1 MMFKKL
7 MDVNNDEMDRE
18 ELLIYNTVL
27 NNLPSD
33 QETSEVY
40 IEGIQKKVGKLD
52 AMTADVIYAF
62 IRRYQLEENQEMTV
76 DKFKG
81 LPYGCKLLKKGLKI
95 DLALLPPKLLT
106 MLYVFLTK
114 YYNADSESDG

>member
-1 MMFKKL
+1 MSKE
-7 MDVNNDEMDRE
+7 D
-18 ELLIYNTVL
+18 LLIYNTVL
-27 NNLPSD
+27 NNIGDEGDKDPSVLI
-33 QETSEVY
+33 ET
-40 IEGIQKKVGKLD
+40 IQQKILKVD
-52 AMTADVIYAF
+52 DMTADVVYAF
-62 IRRYQLEENQEMTV
+62 IRRYQLEDNPDMTA